1 MWSFVPLLA
10 AGIVGS
16 AEDPEPVFWWIG
28 MTGMA
33 VAVALYY
40 LVAVQ
45 YARIVFGADRSS
57 DVPA

>member
-1 MWSFVPLLA
+1 
-10 AGIVGS
+10 
-16 AEDPEPVFWWIG
+16 
-28 MTGMA
+28 MA